1 MVAILILLF
10 LTDIGLGFVV
20 WNLLRKLETADDD
33 FEEMEK
39 QYTETQ
45 KVIQLMDEKIQNSM
59 EKMKSLDRIGAFQAD
74 DETGYVFKEMY
85 SIIEELDKYYGETK
99 EEPIN

>member
-1 MVAILILLF
+1 MVTILILLF
-10 LTDIGLGFVV
+10 LTDVGLGFVV

>member
-1 MVAILILLF
+1 MVTILILLF
-10 LTDIGLGFVV
+10 LTDIGLGFFV
-20 WNLLRKLETADDD
+20 WNLLRKLEMADDD

>member
-1 MVAILILLF
+1 MVTILILLF

-59 EKMKSLDRIGAFQAD
+59 EKMKSLDRIGAFRAD

>member
-1 MVAILILLF
+1 MVTILILLF

>member
-1 MVAILILLF
+1 MVTILILLF

-39 QYTETQ
+39 QYTESQ